1 MACDIMIDASIGDGC
16 SNGQGGVSEFYPFP
30 FLKDAFTVV
39 AGEATDMNVA
49 LTEAFKF
56 VLTPGDANT
65 LEQPSIADHKTGT
78 TVCTQTL
85 NAQLTGYTAAGNDA
99 LHKFEVGKSSGVLK
113 DRSGVY
119 HWLAADEG
127 FNNVTVNPVT
137 GGARTDFT
145 GNNIICVAETKKVA
159 PILSSTA
166 VTAFLAIVT
175 EPI

>member
-1 MACDIMIDASIGDGC
+1 MACDIILDASIGDGC
-16 SNGQGGVSEFYPFP
+16 STGQGGVAKFYPFP
-30 FLKDAFTVV
+30 FLADAFTVV
-39 AGEATDMNVA
+39 DGEATDMNVA
-49 LTEAFKF
+49 LTEAFEF

-65 LEQPSIADHKTGT
+65 LEQPDVTDHKTGT

-85 NAQLTGYTAAGNDA
+85 NAQLTGYTAAGNNT
-99 LHKFEVGKSSGVLK
+99 LNKFKVGKGSGVLV

-175 EPI
+175 APV